1 MLQVEKQE
9 AFKLQKELE
18 TSENFGDIFQI
29 VKKSVKQQLGTERAG
44 LMLVLADL
52 PMHLGAF
59 HGVGTNQIV
68 MNRMLLDRIVAAGHP
83 RSHINAFVY
92 SILLHEYLHSLGVID
107 ESEVRNLVNEIS
119 LKTFGPDHPASSIA
133 SRGPWSLIRETG
145 FVDTHVPKE
154 TRLNLKQRRAE
165 LVTDFDRSHR
175 TYIS

>member
-1 MLQVEKQE
+1 MEAVKVQV
-9 AFKLQKELE
+9 ELE
-18 TSENFGDIFQI
+18 TSENFGDIFEI
-29 VKKSVKQQLGTERAG
+29 VKKSVKQQLGIERAG

-68 MNRMLLDRIVAAGHP
+68 MNRVLLDRIVAAGHP

-107 ESEVRNLVNEIS
+107 ESEVRRLVNEIS
-119 LKTFGPDHPASSIA
+119 LNTFGSDHPAFTIA
-133 SRGPWSLIRETG
+133 SKGPWSLLREIG
-145 FVDTHVPKE
+145 FVDTHVPDE
-154 TRLNLKQRRAE
+154 TRLELKQRRAE

-175 TYIS
+175 SYIS

>member
-1 MLQVEKQE
+1 MLE
-9 AFKLQKELE
+9 AFKLQIELE
-18 TSENFGDIFQI
+18 TSENFGDIFEI
-29 VKKSVKQQLGTERAG
+29 VKKSVKQQLGMERAG

-68 MNRMLLDRIVAAGHP
+68 MNRTLLDRIVAAGHP

-107 ESEVRNLVNEIS
+107 ESEVRRLVNEIS
-119 LKTFGPDHPASSIA
+119 LKTFGPGHPASSIA
-133 SRGPWSLIRETG
+133 SRGPWSLLRDAG
-145 FVDTHVPKE
+145 FVDTHISNE
-154 TRLNLKQRRAE
+154 TRLDLKQRRAE